1 MQTPF
6 RSCLILAA
14 SVLASAGPARALASG
29 LTARGELPKVLAQ
42 AKAWQGDALL
52 VHLSSTKVNPDGTA
66 SEWKYSFYS
75 PASKKRC
82 VVTARPGGVTL
93 REVRLGTFTE
103 PLGEF
108 VDSDKAVE
116 VARKNGLRGG
126 EPSMSVLRPAG
137 ARAEN
142 TRWLVTGGFNAG
154 DTSIGVDGKTG
165 AFLERSVMGKD

>member
-14 SVLASAGPARALASG
+14 YAFASAGPARALAAG
-29 LTARGELPKVLAQ
+29 LTARGALPEVLAK
-42 AKAWQGDALL
+42 ARAWQGDAAL

-66 SEWKYSFYS
+66 SEWKYSFYAS
-75 PASKKRC
+75 ASK
-82 VVTARPGGVTL
+82 
-93 REVRLGTFTE
+93 VRLGSFTE

-108 VDSDKAVE
+108 VDSDKAME

-137 ARAEN
+137 ARAEG

-154 DTSIGVDGKTG
+154 DTSIGVDAKTG

>member
-14 SVLASAGPARALASG
+14 YAFASAGPARALAAG
-29 LTARGELPKVLAQ
+29 LTARGALPEVLAK
-42 AKAWQGDALL
+42 ARAWQGDAAL

-66 SEWKYSFYS
+66 SEWKYSFYAS
-75 PASKKRC
+75 ASKKRC
-82 VVTARPGGVTL
+82 VVTAHPGGVTL
-93 REVRLGTFTE
+93 REVRLGSFTE

-108 VDSDKAVE
+108 VDSDKAME

-137 ARAEN
+137 ARAEG

-154 DTSIGVDGKTG
+154 DTSIGVDAKTG

>member
-1 MQTPF
+1 MKTPL
-6 RSCLILAA
+6 RSCLLLAA
-14 SVLASAGPARALASG
+14 AALASAGPSGALAAG
-29 LTARGELPKVLAQ
+29 LTARGALPKALAQ
-42 AKAWQGDALL
+42 AKAWQGDAAL

-66 SEWKYSFYS
+66 SEWKYSFYA

-93 REVRLGTFTE
+93 REVRLGSFTE

-108 VDSDKAVE
+108 VDSDKAME
-116 VARKNGLRGG
+116 VARKNGLKGG

-137 ARAEN
+137 ARAEG
-142 TRWLVTGGFNAG
+142 TRWLVTGGFNPG
-154 DTSIGVDGKTG
+154 DTSIGVDGRSG